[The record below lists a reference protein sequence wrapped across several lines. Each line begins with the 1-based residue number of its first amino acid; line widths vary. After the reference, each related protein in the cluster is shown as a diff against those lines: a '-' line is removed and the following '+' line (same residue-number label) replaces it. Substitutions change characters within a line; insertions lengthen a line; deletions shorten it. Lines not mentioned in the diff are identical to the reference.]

1 MPKLKSKNETFWV
14 IFKQCDESW
23 GTIFSLHFHVVWSS
37 LLTSQLAKFPSSTQL
52 TPFWYTNSIPFG
64 EISDYLFLSL
74 RLEMMITF
82 VLRLILLRKLVL
94 FSFHMLRSFKR
105 VSQKTRKQQKEGH
118 TVSKLHILS
127 KNSVFLLVHLQISKI
142 QSKFCKKIY
151 LLDANWTF
159 SNTVCWPDVFSHVL
173 LHFECFHHAHCVK
186 SPYFV
191 YKLKFRIGLIFC
203 DFRTFFI
210 EYVDF
215 GIWHLNLKGFFGQ
228 NVDFGN
234 SVSNM
239 TWLVF
244 SFQC

>member
-118 TVSKLHILS
+118 TVPKLHILS
-127 KNSVFLLVHLQISKI
+127 KFSVFFWCIHSYQ
-142 QSKFCKKIY
+142 KFKVSFVKIY
-151 LLDANWTF
+151 FLDAKWTF
-159 SNTVCWPDVFSHVL
+159 NKVCWPDVFSHVL
-173 LHFECFHHAHCVK
+173 LHFECFHHAHYVK
-186 SPYFV
+186 STYFV
-191 YKLKFRIGLIFC
+191 HKLKVRI
-203 DFRTFFI
+203 
-210 EYVDF
+210 
-215 GIWHLNLKGFFGQ
+215 
-228 NVDFGN
+228 
-234 SVSNM
+234 
-239 TWLVF
+239 
-244 SFQC
+244 